1 MWKLRQ
7 RRLGPGLGWRDT
19 QAAEQMT
26 CRGVSARALVTGTG
40 LASASWSAKQGG
52 RDCAITGHAGRGLFA
67 ECGAHASITGSGR
80 VSNPDLTQGLK
91 VRPSLRSPTSLPA
104 GPQASAVELCVAAG
118 PHPGPRGRGRR
129 QSSVCSL
136 CQAGSGTAPSHQTC
150 SAGSWVT
157 SGHLSRLSELSA
169 CTCEVGEVR
178 AAPRGA
184 VCPARD
190 LGAGRGRH
198 CKTQLCPLRAHR
210 PGRNR
215 Q

>member
-1 MWKLRQ
+1 MPWSR
-7 RRLGPGLGWRDT
+7 
-19 QAAEQMT
+19 
-26 CRGVSARALVTGTG
+26 V
-40 LASASWSAKQGG
+40 LAS
-52 RDCAITGHAGRGLFA
+52 HL
-67 ECGAHASITGSGR
+67 
-80 VSNPDLTQGLK
+80 
-91 VRPSLRSPTSLPA
+91 
-104 GPQASAVELCVAAG
+104 
-118 PHPGPRGRGRR
+118 PRGRQSKEAETVPSPATRDGVCLLSVGLTPPSRARGVCQTQTSPKASKCGPPCGALPLCLPGHRPARLSCVWPPAPTPGPEAVGGGRAA
-129 QSSVCSL
+129 SAL

>member
-1 MWKLRQ
+1 MPWSRVLASHLPHGRQ
-7 RRLGPGLGWRDT
+7 SKEAETVPSPATRDGVCLLSVGLTPPSR
-19 QAAEQMT
+19 A
-26 CRGVSARALVTGTG
+26 RGVCQTQTSPK
-40 LASASWSAKQGG
+40 ASK
-52 RDCAITGHAGRGLFA
+52 
-67 ECGAHASITGSGR
+67 CG
-80 VSNPDLTQGLK
+80 P
-91 VRPSLRSPTSLPA
+91 PLRSPTSLPA
-104 GPQASAVELCVAAG
+104 GPQASVVELCVAAG

-129 QSSVCSL
+129 QSSVSSL